1 MWNDP
6 STQEY
11 PDSLIII
18 VRPYD
23 PPREG
28 NGTPFQYSRLENPM
42 DRGAW
47 QAAVHRATQS
57 RTQLKRLSSSSS
69 AVLALDLQ
77 FLTWDFS

>member
-18 VRPYD
+18 VRPYE

-28 NGTPFQYSRLENPM
+28 NGTPLQYSRLENPM

-47 QAAVHRATQS
+47 WAAVHRVTQS
-57 RTQLKRLSSSSS
+57 GTQLKQLSLH
-69 AVLALDLQ
+69 ACMALP
-77 FLTWDFS
+77 LTSDPTSL